1 VSDDTG
7 QELPKGWTQATIED
21 LFWPLEDGRTLHQ
34 GWSPQCE
41 KIPAPTDE
49 DWGVLKTTAIQAGA
63 FLPEH
68 NKHLPPHL
76 EPRSQIEVK
85 NGDILITCAG
95 PRVRC
100 GVACLV
106 RNTRPRLMMSG
117 KMYRFRVPPEH
128 IDARYLEA
136 YLLTPRAGAA
146 IDKMKTGGSDSGLN
160 LTHDRFRRLPVPV
173 APLREQRRIMD
184 MVEELLSDL
193 DAGVAAVEL
202 VRAKLKH
209 YRAAVLKAA
218 VEGALTADWRAQH
231 PAIEPASALLTRI
244 LAERR
249 RCWEEGQLAKFQAA
263 GKTPPKDWE
272 AKYPGPTSPDT
283 MNLPPLPEE
292 WSWTTLDSLFVAG
305 PQNGAY
311 FPGERYGS
319 GTPILRIDDYQNGW
333 ARDVGD
339 LRRVSASNDDVEL
352 YALRADDLVINRVN
366 SMTHIGKCL
375 VVSNALAG
383 CLFESNMMRSSF
395 SSLLVPT
402 FIEAY
407 LHSSSGRQR
416 LIKGAKW
423 AVNQASINQQ
433 DVKRTA
439 VPLPPL
445 AEQAAIVEAVEDQL
459 SVIEHLEGDLEA
471 KLKSAQALRQSILR
485 HAFTGQL
492 VPQDPN
498 DEPAAELLKRIAIER
513 EDLARQARAAKLAKR
528 KTKTA
533 RNRAARA

>member
-1 VSDDTG
+1 VSVENG
-7 QELPKGWTQATIED
+7 NELPKGWAIAAIED

-41 KIPAPTDE
+41 KTPAPTDE
-49 DWGVLKTTAIQAGA
+49 YWGVLKTTAIQAGA
-63 FLPEH
+63 FLDEH
-68 NKHLPPHL
+68 NKHLPKHL
-76 EPRSQIEVK
+76 EPRPQIEV
-85 NGDILITCAG
+85 NAGDILLTCAG

-117 KMYRFRVPPEH
+117 KMYRFRVSPEH
-128 IDARYLEA
+128 MDPRFLEA
-136 YLLTPRAGAA
+136 YLLTQKATTA

-160 LTHDRFRRLPVPV
+160 LTHDRFRPLPVPV
-173 APLREQRRIMD
+173 APFSEQQRIMD

-193 DAGVAAVEL
+193 DAGVAALER

-218 VEGALTADWRAQH
+218 VEGALTAEWRTQH
-231 PAIEPASALLTRI
+231 PATEPGSALLTRI
-244 LAERR
+244 LTERR
-249 RCWEEGQLAKFQAA
+249 RRWEEAQLQKLQAT
-263 GKTPPKDWE
+263 GKSPPKDWK
-272 AKYPGPTSPDT
+272 AKYPEPTAPDT
-283 MNLPPLPEE
+283 TNLPPLPKG
-292 WSWTTLDSLFVAG
+292 WCWTTLDSLFVAG

-311 FPGERYGS
+311 FPGDQYGS
-319 GTPILRIDDYQNGW
+319 GTSILRIDDYQNGW
-333 ARDVGD
+333 VRDAAE
-339 LRRVSASNDDVEL
+339 LRRVSARIEDVEL
-352 YALRADDLVINRVN
+352 YSLREGDLVINRVN

-375 VVSNALAG
+375 VVPKAMVG

-395 SSLLVPT
+395 AGLLAPH

-416 LIKGAKW
+416 LIRGAKW

-433 DVKRTA
+433 DVKRTP

-459 SVIEHLEGDLEA
+459 SVLDHLEADLEA
-471 KLKSAQALRQSILR
+471 KLKGAQALRQSILR

-492 VPQDPN
+492 VPQDPH
-498 DEPAAELLKRIAIER
+498 DEPASELLKRIAAER
-513 EDLARQARAAKLAKR
+513 EERARLAKAAKRPGKSAIANR
-528 KTKTA
+528 KSKI
-533 RNRAARA
+533 R